1 MGHGEIPGQ
10 SETIHFAN
18 CIRLNTNVSIQMVP
32 GFETWQK
39 ILLKCG
45 ANAGSGLQGNL
56 IRANFFPRPFFL
68 SSQAEKSGV
77 TH

>member
-1 MGHGEIPGQ
+1 
-10 SETIHFAN
+10 
-18 CIRLNTNVSIQMVP
+18 MVP

-56 IRANFFPRPFFL
+56 IRANFFLQTLLLVFPGGKIRGHPL
-68 SSQAEKSGV
+68 EKHSETFKG
-77 TH
+77 HP